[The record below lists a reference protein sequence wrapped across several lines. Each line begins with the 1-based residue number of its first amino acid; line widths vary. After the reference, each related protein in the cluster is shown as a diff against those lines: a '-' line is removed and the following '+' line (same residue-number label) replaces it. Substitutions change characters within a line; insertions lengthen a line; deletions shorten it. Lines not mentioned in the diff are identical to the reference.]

1 MFQSVDSI
9 KLVINSFPSN
19 WIFFSELNKWKFHSC
34 PTSGETP
41 GKLVLSNFCSSS
53 KQKIISLQKL
63 NVACYFGWRLPTIS
77 ITLTFLDAP
86 MSADTFVFPSKL
98 FLKHWQQNNIA
109 VKDTSK
115 ILRSWSERKLI
126 VAFKYTSFFLA
137 PDVNAQLKNHF
148 VFQRGNCF
156 KWRKVMQLGN
166 MLHAAGVFYHSSFQ
180 YFLAWTPNLTVKWW
194 KVDWKSPS
202 WCLYVILKYLQD
214 SC

>member
-9 KLVINSFPSN
+9 KSVINSFPSN

-126 VAFKYTSFFLA
+126 VAFKYTSFFA
-137 PDVNAQLKNHF
+137 GTWCKRTAQKSF
-148 VFQRGNCF
+148 CF
-156 KWRKVMQLGN
+156 SKRQL
-166 MLHAAGVFYHSSFQ
+166 F
-180 YFLAWTPNLTVKWW
+180 
-194 KVDWKSPS
+194 
-202 WCLYVILKYLQD
+202 
-214 SC
+214 